1 MPLLFGLFVHIKI
14 ENNISYSIKESLV
27 FFIYNLP
34 LSHFTSSDTSYL
46 AKFLQPFQILLNLA
60 CGQPYA
66 LCRLSCPDLRI
77 LGNQFVNLATCF
89 YELFCELGW
98 LFYVYLS
105 IAFYELLHQRTAT
118 GRNFPSNFILKI
130 QIPKGYMELGSI
142 GGKFR
147 CTVAARCS

>member
-105 IAFYELLHQRTAT
+105 IAFSSSCIKGLPLGVISPVTLSLKFKFQRVTWNSEALVVNS
-118 GRNFPSNFILKI
+118 G
-130 QIPKGYMELGSI
+130 
-142 GGKFR
+142 
-147 CTVAARCS
+147 AR